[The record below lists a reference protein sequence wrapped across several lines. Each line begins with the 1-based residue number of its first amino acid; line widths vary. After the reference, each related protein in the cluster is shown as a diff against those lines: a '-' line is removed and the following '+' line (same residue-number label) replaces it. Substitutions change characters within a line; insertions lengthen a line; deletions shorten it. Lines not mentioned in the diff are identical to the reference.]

1 MTEDAI
7 RALVECVYCIGRV
20 MESNPEI
27 LKVFEEDLSSISPD
41 LDFSYDLSVLGSYLR
56 TREE

>member
-7 RALVECVYCIGRV
+7 RALVECVYCIGKV

-27 LKVFEEDLSSISPD
+27 LKVLEEDLSSNCPEI
-41 LDFSYDLSVLGSYLR
+41 DFSYNLSVLGSYLR
-56 TREE
+56 TREG